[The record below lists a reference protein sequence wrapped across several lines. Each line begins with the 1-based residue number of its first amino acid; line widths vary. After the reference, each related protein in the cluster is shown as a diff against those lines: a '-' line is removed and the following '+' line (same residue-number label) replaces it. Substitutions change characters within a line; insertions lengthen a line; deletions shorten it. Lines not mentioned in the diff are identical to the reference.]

1 MMGLLLIEMTV
12 KQKEQRNIVTER
24 EDLRN
29 LLQLPRQ
36 PLRQQKEAFLEMVE
50 KLQMIDGSKMRSR

>member
-1 MMGLLLIEMTV
+1 MIEMTV